1 MLAVKVHRGV
11 VGTGVTDR
19 GVERLREAG
28 GIGCLVAVIE
38 RASRDVGISQGRE
51 LFVETVLLIAQMCNK
66 DLKFY
71 DEIKTDKKIAEAIQ
85 NYMRALEGTKD
96 EKLFTTATE
105 AVAYLPIEDLL
116 IFK

>member
-1 MLAVKVHRGV
+1 
-11 VGTGVTDR
+11 
-19 GVERLREAG
+19 
-28 GIGCLVAVIE
+28 
-38 RASRDVGISQGRE
+38 
-51 LFVETVLLIAQMCNK
+51 MCNK
-66 DLKFY
+66 DHKFY

-96 EKLFTTATE
+96 EKLLITATE